1 MFRKLAQSI
10 VMVATLATGAT
21 AMTAAPAA
29 AESVRFGVTIG
40 NAHAQPVRH
49 LRHHRRTAVAC
60 TPRHA
65 LRKAGRL
72 GVHRAHIRLANRRV
86 IVVAGRSRHHRSAVR
101 FARAPGCPVIS
112 YRR

>member
-29 AESVRFGVTIG
+29 AEGVRFGVTVG

-49 LRHHRRTAVAC
+49 LRHPRRAAVAC

-65 LRKAGRL
+65 LRKARRFGL
-72 GVHRAHIRLANRRV
+72 HRAHIRRANRRV
-86 IVVAGRSRHHRSAVR
+86 IVVAGRSHHRRSAIR
-101 FARAPGCPVIS
+101 FARAPGCFVIS

>member
-1 MFRKLAQSI
+1 MFRKLAHSI

-21 AMTAAPAA
+21 AMSTAPATA
-29 AESVRFGVTIG
+29 DGVRFGVTIG
-40 NAHAQPVRH
+40 NGHVEPVRH
-49 LRHHRRTAVAC
+49 LRRHRRAAVAC

-65 LRKAGRL
+65 VRKARRL
-72 GVHRAHIRLANRRV
+72 GIHRAHIRRVNRRV
-86 IVVAGRSRHHRSAVR
+86 IVVAGRSHRHRSAIR